1 MLLSSL
7 TALFPLPLSLFAFA
21 FATSDRRADV
31 LHDKRFRSA
40 NLHVES
46 ALGASG
52 RHASGDLQDGLG
64 SSPYS
69 LTDKWQGQNF
79 FNGWTFFTN
88 RYIYVGHG
96 SMIFAHAAMMIL
108 ATPRM
113 DRLVISPMQ
122 QLLPRNLLTW
132 IVTASP

>member
-7 TALFPLPLSLFAFA
+7 TVLSTLPLSLFTFA

-52 RHASGDLQDGLG
+52 RDASGGLQDDLG
-64 SSPYS
+64 TPPYH
-69 LTDKWQGQNF
+69 LTDKWQGKNF

-88 RYIYVGHG
+88 RYIYVEHG
-96 SMIFAHAAMMIL
+96 SIIFAHAAMMIL
-108 ATPRM
+108 VTPRM
-113 DRLVISPMQ
+113 ERLTITPMQ
-122 QLLPRNLLTW
+122 QLLPRNLPT
-132 IVTASP
+132 